1 MFKACTRLPPA
12 PLLALALVL
21 SAAASARAQNPTT
34 TTEARALVGSLFAAG
49 APRKSGEAEKAE
61 TQETREQVAQTG
73 GAQQQPSPQPSPQPG
88 RPAPLTGE
96 QKIRRA
102 FRGAF
107 LSPAPYAIAAF
118 NGGIRQI
125 GEDRLPHKD
134 TGDELADWGS
144 QSARVFATSTTHRLF
159 GNGFYPALFRQDP
172 RYERSKSK
180 KLGGRLGH
188 AVSRLFVTRDD
199 DWNLEPNYS
208 RFAGAMTASAL
219 ANVWERSTPGHDRIG
234 TDATFRRFGMTFI
247 SGAIGNIFREFAPD
261 IFGR

>member
-1 MFKACTRLPPA
+1 MFKSCIRLPPA
-12 PLLALALVL
+12 LLTLALVV
-21 SAAASARAQNPTT
+21 SAAAATARAQDYET
-34 TTEARALVGSLFAAG
+34 
-49 APRKSGEAEKAE
+49 KSGAAVL
-61 TQETREQVAQTG
+61 TIQTVEQATSPDAQAG
-73 GAQQQPSPQPSPQPG
+73 GGQQQTPTPQTN

-107 LSPAPYAIAAF
+107 LSPTPYAVAAF

-144 QSARVFATSTTHRLF
+144 ASARVFATGTTYRVF

-180 KLGGRLGH
+180 KFGSRLGH
-188 AVSRLFVTRDD
+188 AVSRVFVTRDD

-234 TDATFRRFGMTFI
+234 IKPTFRRFGLTFV
-247 SGAIGNIFREFAPD
+247 SGAIGNIFREFVPD
-261 IFGR
+261 LFGR

>member
-1 MFKACTRLPPA
+1 MLKACTRLPSA

-21 SAAASARAQNPTT
+21 SAAASARAQDLTT
-34 TTEARALVGSLFAAG
+34 TTKARALVGTLFTAG
-49 APRKSGEAEKAE
+49 TPQKSGEAEKAE
-61 TQETREQVAQTG
+61 TQETQEQVAQTG
-73 GAQQQPSPQPSPQPG
+73 GAQQQPTPTPTPQTG
-88 RPAPLTGE
+88 RPAPLSGE
-96 QKIRRA
+96 QKIKRA

-107 LSPAPYAIAAF
+107 LSPVPYAIAAF

-134 TGDELADWGS
+134 GGDEVADWGS
-144 QSARVFATSTTHRLF
+144 ASARVFATSSTNRLF
-159 GNGFYPALFRQDP
+159 SNGFYPALFRQDP

-180 KLGGRLGH
+180 KVGSRLGH

-208 RFAGAMTASAL
+208 RFAGAMTASAM

-247 SGAIGNIFREFAPD
+247 SGAIGNIIREFAGD
-261 IFGR
+261 LF

>member
-1 MFKACTRLPPA
+1 MYKLCLRLLPA
-12 PLLALALVL
+12 LLAPVLLL
-21 SAAASARAQNPTT
+21 SAAALARAQ
-34 TTEARALVGSLFAAG
+34 EF
-49 APRKSGEAEKAE
+49 APRADEDAGVMTRA
-61 TQETREQVAQTG
+61 TQQQ
-73 GAQQQPSPQPSPQPG
+73 GAQQQPTPDPQGQS
-88 RPAPLTGE
+88 RPNPLTGG
-96 QKIRRA
+96 QKVRRA

-118 NGGIRQI
+118 NAGITQM

-144 QSARVFATSTTHRLF
+144 RTARVFATGTTYRLF
-159 GNGFYPALFRQDP
+159 GNGFYPALFKQDP

-180 KLGGRLGH
+180 KFGSRLGH

-208 RFAGAMTASAL
+208 RFAGAATSSAL

-234 TDATFRRFGMTFI
+234 PQATLRRFGNTFI
-247 SGAIGNIFREFAPD
+247 SGAIGNIFREFVPD
-261 IFGR
+261 LFKR